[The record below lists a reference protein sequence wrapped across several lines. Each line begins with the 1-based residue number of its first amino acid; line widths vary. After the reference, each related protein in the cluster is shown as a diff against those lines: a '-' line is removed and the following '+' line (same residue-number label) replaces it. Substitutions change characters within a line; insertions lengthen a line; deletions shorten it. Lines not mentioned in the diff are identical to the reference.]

1 MGRAPMGPRTNGR
14 AVQMGPRRTSARS
27 LVLFP
32 RTRQRRWPATT
43 GLRAPASTG
52 RMKCLPEKFE
62 GNLMTYDNR
71 QFYIDGA
78 WVDPAEPKEFKVINP
93 ADESVAGVISMGGSK
108 DVERAVGAARR
119 AFESY
124 SRTSPAERLT
134 LMQRILAA
142 YKAHYGE
149 IAQAISTEMGAPIT
163 LAKGSQTRIG
173 VGHISAMIDVL
184 KTFKFEE
191 MRGTVRLVQE
201 PVGVCALITPW
212 NWPMNQVAAKVVPAL
227 AAGCTMV
234 LKPSEYSPFSAIL
247 WAKVMHEAGVPA
259 GVFNLINGDGPSVGA
274 PLASHRDIDMVSF
287 TGSTRA
293 GTEVARSA
301 AASVKRVHQE
311 LGGKS
316 PNVLLEDADFERAV
330 KQGVLH
336 VFQNSGQSCN
346 APTRML
352 VPAEKMAAV
361 EAIAKRVAQS
371 VIVGDPAAENTT
383 LGPVVSKLQFDRVEG
398 FIEKGIAEGAH
409 LITGGVGRPEGLAK
423 GYYVKPTIFSNVRN
437 DMTIAREEIF
447 GPVLCI
453 LPYRTEEEAV
463 QIANDTPYGLAAYV
477 WSEDKAR
484 ARRVGNRIRAGQ
496 VALNGAYG
504 DMQTPFGGFKMSGNG
519 REYGEFGLRDFLEVK
534 AMIGVDAA

>member
-1 MGRAPMGPRTNGR
+1 MN
-14 AVQMGPRRTSARS
+14 
-27 LVLFP
+27 
-32 RTRQRRWPATT
+32 
-43 GLRAPASTG
+43 
-52 RMKCLPEKFE
+52 
-62 GNLMTYDNR
+62 YDNR
-71 QFYIDGA
+71 KFYIDGA
-78 WVDPAEPKEFKVINP
+78 WVDPVAPKEFKVINP
-93 ADESVAGVISMGGSK
+93 ATEAVAGVISMGGAK
-108 DVERAVGAARR
+108 DVDLAVAAARR
-119 AFESY
+119 AFDGY
-124 SRTSPAERLT
+124 SRTTPVERLA
-134 LMQRILAA
+134 LLKRVLAA
-142 YKAHYGE
+142 YKAHYDE
-149 IAQAISTEMGAPIT
+149 IALAISTEMGAPIT
-163 LAKGSQTRIG
+163 LAKGAQTRIG
-173 VGHISAMIDVL
+173 VGHISAMIEVL

-191 MRGTVRLVQE
+191 LRGNTRLVQE

-259 GVFNLINGDGPSVGA
+259 GVFNLINGDGVNVGS
-274 PLASHRDIDMVSF
+274 PLSSHREVDMVSF

-293 GTEVARSA
+293 GTDVARNA

-316 PNVLLEDADFERAV
+316 PNVLLDDADFERAV
-330 KQGVLH
+330 KQSVLH

-352 VPAEKMAAV
+352 VPANRLAEV
-361 EAIAKRVAQS
+361 EAIAKRVADT
-371 VIVGDPAAENTT
+371 VLVGDPALEKTVV
-383 LGPVVSKLQFDRVEG
+383 GPVVSKLQFDRVEG
-398 FIEKGIAEGAH
+398 YIEKGIAEGAH
-409 LITGGVGRPEGLAK
+409 LIAGGPGRPDGLTT
-423 GYYVKPTIFSNVRN
+423 GYYVKPTIFSHVRN

-453 LPYRTEEEAV
+453 LPYHTEDDAV
-463 QIANDTPYGLAAYV
+463 KIANDTPYGLAAYV
-477 WSEDKAR
+477 WSRDNIR

-496 VALNGAYG
+496 VALNGASG

-534 AMIGVDAA
+534 AVIGVDAA

>member
-1 MGRAPMGPRTNGR
+1 
-14 AVQMGPRRTSARS
+14 
-27 LVLFP
+27 
-32 RTRQRRWPATT
+32 
-43 GLRAPASTG
+43 
-52 RMKCLPEKFE
+52 
-62 GNLMTYDNR
+62 MTYDNR

-78 WVDPAEPKEFKVINP
+78 WVDPIEPKELKVINP
-93 ADESVAGVISMGGSK
+93 ATEEVAGVISMGSSK
-108 DVERAVGAARR
+108 DVDRAVMAARR
-119 AFESY
+119 AFDSY
-124 SRTSPAERLT
+124 SRSAPAERLA
-134 LMQRILAA
+134 LLERMLAA
-142 YKAHYGE
+142 YKAHYDE
-149 IAQAISTEMGAPIT
+149 IAQAISIEMGAPIT
-163 LAKGSQTRIG
+163 LSKGSQTGIG

-184 KTFKFEE
+184 KSFKFEE

-234 LKPSEYSPFSAIL
+234 LKPSEYSPFSAII

-259 GVFNLINGDGPSVGA
+259 GVFNLINGDGNGVGA
-274 PLASHRDIDMVSF
+274 PLSSHREVDMVSF

-293 GTEVARSA
+293 GSEVARNA

-316 PNVLLEDADFERAV
+316 PNVLLDDADFERAV
-330 KQGVLH
+330 TKSVLH

-352 VPAEKMAAV
+352 VPAAKLAEV
-361 EAIAKRVAQS
+361 EAIAKRVAES
-371 VIVGDPAAENTT
+371 VVTGDPASEKTN
-383 LGPVVSKLQFDRVEG
+383 LGPVVSKLQFERVEG
-398 FIEKGIAEGAH
+398 YIAKGIAEGAKVV
-409 LITGGVGRPEGLAK
+409 TGGSGRPDGLSK

-453 LPYRTEEEAV
+453 LPYDSEEQAV

-477 WSEDKAR
+477 WSKDNLH
-484 ARRVGNRIRAGQ
+484 ARRIGGQIRAGQ
-496 VALNGAYG
+496 VTLNGASG
-504 DMQTPFGGFKMSGNG
+504 NMNTPFGGFKMSGNG
-519 REYGEFGLRDFLEVK
+519 REWGEFGLRDFLEVK
-534 AMIGVDAA
+534 AVIGVDAA

>member
-1 MGRAPMGPRTNGR
+1 M
-14 AVQMGPRRTSARS
+14 
-27 LVLFP
+27 
-32 RTRQRRWPATT
+32 
-43 GLRAPASTG
+43 
-52 RMKCLPEKFE
+52 E
-62 GNLMTYDNR
+62 
-71 QFYIDGA
+71 
-78 WVDPAEPKEFKVINP
+78 
-93 ADESVAGVISMGGSK
+93 
-108 DVERAVGAARR
+108 
-119 AFESY
+119 
-124 SRTSPAERLT
+124 
-134 LMQRILAA
+134 RILAA
-142 YKAHYGE
+142 YKAHYDE

-173 VGHISAMIDVL
+173 VGHISAMIEVL

-191 MRGTVRLVQE
+191 TARHH
-201 PVGVCALITPW
+201 
-212 NWPMNQVAAKVVPAL
+212 
-227 AAGCTMV
+227 AAGAGTGRRV
-234 LKPSEYSPFSAIL
+234 RPDHPVELA
-247 WAKVMHEAGVPA
+247 HEPGRRESGARARRRLHHGA
-259 GVFNLINGDGPSVGA
+259 QALGVFAVQRHSVGQGHARGRRARRASSISSTATASSVGA
-274 PLASHRDIDMVSF
+274 PLSSHREVDMVSF

-316 PNVLLEDADFERAV
+316 PNVLLDDADFERAV
-330 KQGVLH
+330 KQSVLH

-352 VPAEKMAAV
+352 VPAGKMAAV
-361 EAIAKRVAQS
+361 EAIAKRIAETV
-371 VIVGDPAAENTT
+371 VVGDPASEKTT
-383 LGPVVSKLQFDRVEG
+383 VGPVVSKLQFDRVEG

-409 LITGGVGRPEGLAK
+409 LVTGGAGRPDGLAK
-423 GYYVKPTIFSNVRN
+423 GYFVKPTIFSNVRN

-453 LPYRTEEEAV
+453 LPYQNEEEAV

-477 WSEDKAR
+477 WSQDNVR

-496 VALNGAYG
+496 VALNGASG

>member
-1 MGRAPMGPRTNGR
+1 MI
-14 AVQMGPRRTSARS
+14 
-27 LVLFP
+27 
-32 RTRQRRWPATT
+32 
-43 GLRAPASTG
+43 
-52 RMKCLPEKFE
+52 
-62 GNLMTYDNR
+62 YDNR
-71 QFYIDGA
+71 QFYINGA
-78 WVDPAEPKEFKVINP
+78 WVDPAIPKEFKVINP
-93 ADESVAGVISMGGSK
+93 ADESVAGVISMGSQE
-108 DVERAVGAARR
+108 DVNRAVAAARN
-119 AFESY
+119 AFGSY
-124 SRTSPAERLT
+124 SRSSPAERLA
-134 LMQRILAA
+134 LMERVLVA
-142 YKAHYGE
+142 YKAHYDE

-191 MRGTVRLVQE
+191 QRGNTRLVQE

-259 GVFNLINGDGPSVGA
+259 GVFNLINGDGVAVGA
-274 PLASHRDIDMVSF
+274 PLSSHPQVDMVSF

-293 GTEVARSA
+293 GTDVAKNA

-316 PNVLLEDADFERAV
+316 PNVLLDDADLEVAV
-330 KQGVLH
+330 KQSVLH

-352 VPAEKMAAV
+352 VPAAKMAEV
-361 EAIAKRVAQS
+361 EAIAKRVTAS
-371 VIVGDPAAENTT
+371 VVVGDPSVAATMV
-383 LGPVVSKLQFDRVEG
+383 GPLVSKIQFDRVEG
-398 FIEKGIAEGAH
+398 FIEKGIAEGAN
-409 LITGGVGRPEGLAK
+409 LIAGGSGRPDGLDK

-437 DMTIAREEIF
+437 TMTIAREEIF

-453 LPYRTEEEAV
+453 LPYNTESEAID
-463 QIANDTPYGLAAYV
+463 IANDTPYGLAAYV
-477 WSEDKAR
+477 WSKDKLR
-484 ARRVGNRIRAGQ
+484 ARRVGQRIRAGQ
-496 VALNGAYG
+496 VALNGASG
-504 DMQTPFGGFKMSGNG
+504 DMKTPFGGFKMSGNG
-519 REYGEFGLRDFLEVK
+519 REYGEHGLRDFLEIK
-534 AMIGVDAA
+534 AMIGDDAA